1 MYLHCRKTFCQV
13 LEQPGQPRGAEQ
25 AGQGVPDP
33 TILPVFNLSL
43 FPCFYIFSLLPG
55 VPDPAVLPVRH
66 RLRQRDRP
74 NPPSVPSLLA
84 KHLLQGDAGSL
95 CYGGRLLR

>member
-1 MYLHCRKTFCQV
+1 MWLKRVSGKEQFLTFIAEKTFCQV

-25 AGQGVPDP
+25 AGQGVP
-33 TILPVFNLSL
+33 N
-43 FPCFYIFSLLPG
+43 
-55 VPDPAVLPVRH
+55 PAVLPVRH

-74 NPPSVPSLLA
+74 DPPSVPSLLA
-84 KHLLQGDAGSL
+84 KHLLQGDAGGV